1 MPNFRETLLPTDR
14 EAIRRLVEAT
24 GFFSGEEVE
33 IAVELVDERL
43 LKGESSGYHFLIA
56 EEGGRLSAYACFG
69 PIPGTKCSF
78 DLYWIV
84 VAPEGRRRGI
94 GRQVLARIESR
105 MAERGAGRIYA
116 ETSGQPQYAPTRAF
130 CEACGYAPAAFLE
143 DFYAPGDGKV
153 VYVKEIV
160 RDSSGRRPSRRPRS
174 APERD

>member
-14 EAIRRLVEAT
+14 EAIRRLVDAT
-24 GFFSGEEVE
+24 GFFSREEVE

-56 EEGGRLSAYACFG
+56 EVEGRVSAYACFG

-94 GRQVLARIESR
+94 GREVLARSEAR

-116 ETSGQPQYAPTRAF
+116 ETSGRTQYAPTRAF
-130 CEACGYAPAAFLE
+130 YEACGYAPAAFLE

-153 VYVKEIV
+153 VYVKEIAK
-160 RDSSGRRPSRRPRS
+160 DSR
-174 APERD
+174 

>member
-1 MPNFRETLLPTDR
+1 MPDPALRYRTDLRPEDR
-14 EAIRRLVEAT
+14 EAIRRLVEGT
-24 GFFSGEEVE
+24 GFFSEAEVA
-33 IAVELVDERL
+33 IALELVDERL

-56 EEGGRLSAYACFG
+56 EVEGRVSAYACFG

-94 GRQVLARIESR
+94 GREVLARSEAR

-116 ETSGQPQYAPTRAF
+116 ETSGRTQYAPTRAF
-130 CEACGYAPAAFLE
+130 YEACGYAPAAFLE

-153 VYVKEIV
+153 VYVKEIAK
-160 RDSSGRRPSRRPRS
+160 DSR
-174 APERD
+174 